1 MLSVIWFLP
10 LLALN
15 VATATFSVLQRIL
28 VWVQTKVGNNKVFEA
43 LGSFMVF
50 ILRINVPSPLSI
62 CPPSAEP
69 QFVRSVFL
77 SQHTFRTVGL
87 CRKSFSPAS

>member
-1 MLSVIWFLP
+1 MIWFLP

-69 QFVRSVFL
+69 HVVCDSLRFSRNTL
-77 SQHTFRTVGL
+77 RAVGL
-87 CRKSFSPAS
+87 RHESF

>member
-1 MLSVIWFLP
+1 MIWFLP
-10 LLALN
+10 LLALS
-15 VATATFSVLQRIL
+15 VAAAVLSVMQRIL

-69 QFVRSVFL
+69 HVVCDSLHFSRNTL
-77 SQHTFRTVGL
+77 RAVGL
-87 CRKSFSPAS
+87 CHESF